1 MLENEADALARLV
14 ARAAAV
20 AARQGSCHVREGV
33 VLLAGDAYAIT
44 ETLWSE
50 QSRRLLDVG
59 HAKGKVVRLETA
71 LAGIAI
77 PLHDGAKRYYRD
89 IGLLK

>member
-1 MLENEADALARLV
+1 MP
-14 ARAAAV
+14 
-20 AARQGSCHVREGV
+20 
-33 VLLAGDAYAIT
+33 
-44 ETLWSE
+44 
-50 QSRRLLDVG
+50 
-59 HAKGKVVRLETA
+59 KGKVVRLETA

>member
-20 AARQGSCHVREGV
+20 AARQGSCHVPEGV

-44 ETLWSE
+44 KTLWSE
-50 QSRRLLDVG
+50 QCRRLLEVG
-59 HAKGKVVRLETA
+59 HAKDKVVRLETA

-77 PLHDGAKRYYRD
+77 PLHE
-89 IGLLK
+89 